1 MVESFRIGGAAL
13 RVLATDP
20 LLPEPIVP
28 AREREALLAAMRR
41 YDALGR
47 ASWSAFLS
55 RHGVAHRAV
64 TPVDSRVHARGALR

>member
-1 MVESFRIGGAAL
+1 
-13 RVLATDP
+13 
-20 LLPEPIVP
+20 
-28 AREREALLAAMRR
+28 MRA

-64 TPVDSRVHARGALR
+64 TPLESRHDARGALR